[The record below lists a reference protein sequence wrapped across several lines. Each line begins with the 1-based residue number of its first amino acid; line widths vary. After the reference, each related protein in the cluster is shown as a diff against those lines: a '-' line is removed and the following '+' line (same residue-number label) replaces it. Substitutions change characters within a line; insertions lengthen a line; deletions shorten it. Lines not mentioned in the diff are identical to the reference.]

1 MAKNDSLDKM
11 KYEEAFEE
19 LEKIVAKLDQEQN
32 NLDEALGLFE
42 RGQALIQRCA
52 ELLEQA
58 DLKVQQLTA
67 NGELK
72 AFDE

>member
-1 MAKNDSLDKM
+1 MAKNDSLDKI

-19 LEKIVAKLDQEQN
+19 LEKIVTKLDQEQN

-52 ELLEQA
+52 DLLEQA
-58 DLKVQQLTA
+58 DLKVQELTA